1 MYIGNLRFS
10 QGLVCGVILWA
21 TCATRCGRVL
31 DFDTELLYHRGKGY
45 TKINAETIDRW
56 IEEGWQWGQPI
67 DTDMYLK
74 AKKGEWSV
82 LLTPTKPVP
91 LEWFSESFKA
101 GEPRKS
107 GNAVCELGEAIAGE
121 AGKAGKAGES
131 TPTQPMRGLKIL
143 GLAAG
148 GGQQMPIF
156 AALGAECTVMDYSSK
171 QIESEIQFA
180 SQQGYSINAICGDM
194 TKTFPFANSSFDL
207 IFHPVANCYVEEV
220 QPIWNECY
228 RVLKRG
234 GRLLAG
240 LDNGINFIVGED
252 QRSIEFSLPFNP
264 LKDKKLY
271 EFLQKDNSGVQFS
284 HTLEE
289 QIRGQIQAGFCLKD
303 LYEDTNGSGY
313 LHEKCIPTFWAT
325 FGVK

>member
-1 MYIGNLRFS
+1 M
-10 QGLVCGVILWA
+10 
-21 TCATRCGRVL
+21 
-31 DFDTELLYHRGKGY
+31 DY

-67 DTDMYLK
+67 DTETYRK
-74 AKKGEWSV
+74 AQKGEWSV

-91 LEWFSESFKA
+91 LEWFGESFMA
-101 GEPRKS
+101 GELRKSAQSAESTDFRKS
-107 GNAVCELGEAIAGE
+107 GEVIAGDAVCE
-121 AGKAGKAGES
+121 AGKAGETCES
-131 TPTQPMRGLKIL
+131 TPTQPLRGLKIL

-148 GGQQMPIF
+148 GAQQMPIF
-156 AALGAECTVMDYSSK
+156 AALGAECTVMDYSPK

-180 SQQGYSINAICGDM
+180 SQQGYSIDAICGDM
-194 TKTFPFANSSFDL
+194 TKPFPFADSSFDL

-271 EFLQKDNSGVQFS
+271 ELLQKDNCGVQFS

-313 LHEKCIPTFWAT
+313 LHEKRVPTFWAT
-325 FGVK
+325 LGVK